1 MIPVK
6 LTFQAFGPYVKRQEI
21 DFRKFADSGVFLIHG
36 ATGSGKTTILDAMTY
51 ALYGKS
57 SGGQRGDITAM
68 RCQLAKED
76 TPTEVEFIFKTGSKT
91 YKFTRSIKERT
102 KRNGDRAFNISQ
114 NAMSLNSDGIFV
126 PFFENPKIRDV
137 EQKANELIGLDY
149 QQFAQVIILP
159 QGKFEKLLMAK
170 SDEKENILVTL
181 FNAEK
186 WQEAAEW
193 ICGEANKIARNIALK
208 EEHINVLLKSEQASS
223 TDDLKIQVEKLRSEI
238 EKSFKEKD
246 KKSELLTREKEKYQL
261 QKDIFNLFE
270 EREKTEKELSKI
282 KEKEK
287 SISVFSAKLEKG
299 RKALNVSQKYS
310 SVLNMY
316 KQFQKSKENLEKEK
330 RNNSSCISAL
340 EKAKKSLEILKENEK
355 YIENL
360 KEEKIKLENLTET
373 YKTISTAAAEAKA
386 EDAALKK
393 LTDENKSKQEL
404 CDLTKEDL
412 KNYRE
417 KKDFIFNNYQL
428 NLPIL
433 REKYDKFMLMDK
445 KSQELKTISLKINNT
460 DNDLRSLN
468 QRLEE
473 NKRASVLKRNEYEKS
488 YNQYIDE
495 TAYLLSKNLKEGQE
509 CPVCGS
515 IHHPKKAS
523 GTKNAGDA
531 STIKKLSHELEE
543 LAKESNKIMNLTV
556 KQDAIKTSWIERQE
570 SLQEEIVKIK
580 ENLKNDTK
588 EDILQKLKDAEKE
601 SKKLSSIIETETK
614 LTAKTNRLTLELSEL
629 NSKILSQ
636 SRLKEEKSAKLNA
649 LNASKIEGIESENDL
664 SKKIGSLKIE
674 INNYTNKLDSLSERK
689 INAEKLLSSSNASMK
704 FLKEDT
710 KNKSSEYE
718 KGKSE
723 YYVLLQENNF
733 ADTAE
738 FKSCL
743 ADPNVLD
750 GWDKQIQEYIIE
762 KGSVMKNL
770 KRLIQLTEGKE
781 KPDIDKIKN
790 LISDIEKNVTELE
803 KHIALNSDRK
813 ERIKKTIQSAEKEQH
828 SLQKMIQKY
837 DLYNS
842 FGVTLRGD
850 RGISLRRYVLGVMLS
865 SVTAEANRLLKNVHD
880 GRYQLCRTLEVSG
893 RTRKAGLEL
902 EVFDAYSG
910 EKRGVTGLS
919 GGEKFLVSLAL
930 SLGLSAV
937 VQAQSGGIKIN
948 TIFIDEGF
956 GSLDSSSIKDALNV
970 LASVK
975 GSKRLVGIIS
985 HVQILK
991 ETINSSITIE
1001 KDRSG
1006 STLVING

>member
-68 RCQLAKED
+68 RCQMAKED

-91 YKFTRSIKERT
+91 CKFTRSIKERT
-102 KRNGDRAFNISQ
+102 KRNGDRAFNLSQ
-114 NAMSLNSDGIFV
+114 NAMFLDSDGIFV
-126 PFFENPKIRDV
+126 PFFENPKIRDM

-170 SDEKENILVTL
+170 SDEKEKILVTL

-186 WQEAAEW
+186 WQETAEW
-193 ICGEANKIARNIALK
+193 ICDEANEIARYIALK
-208 EEHINVLLKSEQASS
+208 EEHIHVLFNSEQASS
-223 TDDLKIQVEKLRSEI
+223 IDDLKIQVEKLKSEI

-246 KKSELLTREKEKYQL
+246 EKSELLTTEKEKYQL

-270 EREKTEKELSKI
+270 EKEKTEKELNKI

-287 SISVFSAKLEKG
+287 SISVLSTKLEKG
-299 RKALNVSQKYS
+299 RKALNVFQKYS
-310 SVLNMY
+310 SVLNLY
-316 KQFQKSKENLEKEK
+316 KQFRKSTEKLENEK
-330 RNNSSCISAL
+330 RNNLSCVSAL
-340 EKAKKSLEILKENEK
+340 EKAKKALEILKGNEE
-355 YIENL
+355 YIETL
-360 KEEKIKLENLTET
+360 KEEKIKLENLTEI

-393 LTDENKSKQEL
+393 LTDENKSKQDI

-412 KNYRE
+412 KKYRK

-445 KSQELKTISLKINNT
+445 KTQELKTISLKINNA
-460 DNDLRSLN
+460 DSDLCNLN
-468 QRLEE
+468 QQLEE
-473 NKRASVLKRNEYEKS
+473 NKRASALKRDEYEKS
-488 YNQYIDE
+488 YNRYIDE
-495 TAYLLSKNLKEGQE
+495 TACLLGKNLKEGQK

-523 GTKNAGDA
+523 GTKNAGDT
-531 STIKKLSHELEE
+531 STIKKLSHELEK
-543 LAKESNKIMNLTV
+543 LAKEANKIMSLTA

-570 SLQEEIVKIK
+570 NLQEEIVKIK

-588 EDILQKLKDAEKE
+588 EDILQKLKYAEKE

-614 LTAKTNRLTLELSEL
+614 LTAKTNRLALELSEL

-636 SRLKEEKSAKLNA
+636 SRLREEKSAKLNA
-649 LNASKIEGIESENDL
+649 LNASKIKGIESANDL
-664 SKKIGSLKIE
+664 SAKIGSLKIE
-674 INNYTNKLDSLSERK
+674 IDSYTNKLDSLSERK
-689 INAEKLLSSSNASMK
+689 ITAEKLLSSSNASLQ
-704 FLKEDT
+704 FSKEDT

-750 GWDKQIQEYIIE
+750 GWNKQIQEYIIE
-762 KGSVMKNL
+762 KGAVTRNL
-770 KRLIQLTEGKE
+770 KKLIRFTKGKE

-790 LISDIEKNVTELE
+790 SITDIEKNITELE

-813 ERIKKTIQSAEKEQH
+813 ERIEKTIQKAEKEQQ
-828 SLQKMIQKY
+828 SLQKMMQKY

-910 EKRGVTGLS
+910 EKRSVTGLS

-937 VQAQSGGIKIN
+937 VQAQSGGIKIG

-956 GSLDSSSIKDALNV
+956 GSLDSLSIRDALNV
-970 LASVK
+970 LASIK

-985 HVQILK
+985 HVQMLK
-991 ETINSSITIE
+991 ETIDSSITIE
-1001 KDRSG
+1001 KNRSG
-1006 STLVING
+1006 STLIING